1 MKAIAIMVIVLGAI
15 FVSGCMSN
23 TPTTPVNESAAK
35 ATAQQQQPTKL
46 PVRYV
51 ELRLTDGSIT
61 GGEYVS
67 ESANFVTIIPLYA
80 FKADSDTLINGSG
93 VEIGIKI
100 ALVNTMTNITD
111 PRPFIA
117 AKLQEQE
124 EAAAAAAKARENATK
139 ASQAEQEKL
148 RQEMM
153 ARGEITR

>member
-1 MKAIAIMVIVLGAI
+1 MRAIAIMVIVLGAI
-15 FVSGCMSN
+15 FASGCTSN
-23 TPTTPVNESAAK
+23 TPTAPVNESTK
-35 ATAQQQQPTKL
+35 DTPQQQRPAEP

-51 ELRLTDGSIT
+51 ELGLTDGSKI

-67 ESANFVTIIPLYA
+67 ENANFVTIIPLYV
-80 FKADSDTLINGSG
+80 FERGSDTLIKGSG
-93 VEIGIKI
+93 TEIGVKI

-117 AKLQEQE
+117 VKLQEQE

-148 RQEMM
+148 RAEMM